1 MGTLYASGPRRDDD
15 VVLASQW
22 YKNDCPTYGV
32 RMTHARLSSDDVQM
46 LGKFADIGQQ
56 RLLASFKL
64 LVSIVNRPKSRAW
77 VQRAAL
83 SVS

>member
-1 MGTLYASGPRRDDD
+1 M
-15 VVLASQW
+15 LASQW

-64 LVSIVNRPKSRAW
+64 LE
-77 VQRAAL
+77 
-83 SVS
+83 